1 MKYLNVFR
9 MAYLALLSFVI
20 FHLILL
26 TFGLAF
32 IPTMWNIW
40 LFCLGLTLLLHLWAR
55 FYKSRIDQKR
65 HLILELLSAFVVFC
79 IWGVSLLAFSF
90 IEDSRI
96 PITVD
101 FRIVDREVIIVRGT
115 LLHGYREYHDL
126 VNPFMMKSEV
136 KFQVEY

>member
-1 MKYLNVFR
+1 MKYLNVYR
-9 MAYLALLSFVI
+9 IVYLALLSFVI

-32 IPTMWNIW
+32 IPTLWNFW
-40 LFCLGLTLLLHLWAR
+40 FFCLCLTLLFHLWGR
-55 FYKSRIDQKR
+55 FYKSRVGQKR
-65 HLILELLSAFVVFC
+65 HLILELFSAFVVFC

-126 VNPFMMKSEV
+126 VNPFIMKSEV
-136 KFQVEY
+136 KFRDEY

>member
-1 MKYLNVFR
+1 MKYLNVYR
-9 MAYLALLSFVI
+9 IVYIALLSFVI

-32 IPTMWNIW
+32 IPTLWNIW
-40 LFCLGLTLLLHLWAR
+40 LLCLGLTLLLHLWAR

-101 FRIVDREVIIVRGT
+101 FKIVDSEAIIVRGS

>member
-32 IPTMWNIW
+32 IPTLWNIW
-40 LFCLGLTLLLHLWAR
+40 LLCLGLTLLLHLWAR

-101 FRIVDREVIIVRGT
+101 FKIVDSEAIIVRGS

>member
-1 MKYLNVFR
+1 M
-9 MAYLALLSFVI
+9 LLQF
-20 FHLILL
+20 
-26 TFGLAF
+26 
-32 IPTMWNIW
+32 
-40 LFCLGLTLLLHLWAR
+40 
-55 FYKSRIDQKR
+55 
-65 HLILELLSAFVVFC
+65 FC

-101 FRIVDREVIIVRGT
+101 FRIVDREVIIVRGS

-136 KFQVEY
+136 KYRDEY

>member
-32 IPTMWNIW
+32 IPTLWNIW
-40 LFCLGLTLLLHLWAR
+40 LLCLGLTLLSHLWAR
-55 FYKSRIDQKR
+55 FYKSKIDQKR

-96 PITVD
+96 P
-101 FRIVDREVIIVRGT
+101 
-115 LLHGYREYHDL
+115 L
-126 VNPFMMKSEV
+126 
-136 KFQVEY
+136 Q

>member
-32 IPTMWNIW
+32 IPTLWNIW
-40 LFCLGLTLLLHLWAR
+40 LLCLGLTLLLHLWAR

-65 HLILELLSAFVVFC
+65 HLILELFSAFAVFC

-101 FRIVDREVIIVRGT
+101 FKIVDSEAIIVRGS

-136 KFQVEY
+136 KYRDEY

>member
-32 IPTMWNIW
+32 IPTLWDIW
-40 LFCLGLTLLLHLWAR
+40 LLCLGLTLLLHLWAR

-101 FRIVDREVIIVRGT
+101 FKIVDSEAIIVRGS

>member
-32 IPTMWNIW
+32 IPTLWDIW
-40 LFCLGLTLLLHLWAR
+40 LLCLGLTLLLHLWAR

-65 HLILELLSAFVVFC
+65 HLILELFSAFAVFC

-90 IEDSRI
+90 IEDLRI

-101 FRIVDREVIIVRGT
+101 FKIVDSEAIIVRGS

>member
-32 IPTMWNIW
+32 IPTLWDIW
-40 LFCLGLTLLLHLWAR
+40 LLCLGLTLLLHLWAR

-65 HLILELLSAFVVFC
+65 HLILELFSAFAVFC

-101 FRIVDREVIIVRGT
+101 FKIVDSEAIIVRGS

-126 VNPFMMKSEV
+126 VNSFMMKSEV
-136 KFQVEY
+136 KFRDEY

>member
-32 IPTMWNIW
+32 IPTLWNIW
-40 LFCLGLTLLLHLWAR
+40 LLCLGLTLLLHLWAR
-55 FYKSRIDQKR
+55 FYISRIDQKR

-101 FRIVDREVIIVRGT
+101 FKIVDSEAIIVRGS

>member
-32 IPTMWNIW
+32 IPTLWDIW
-40 LFCLGLTLLLHLWAR
+40 LLCLGLTLLLHLWAR

-65 HLILELLSAFVVFC
+65 HLILELFSAFAVFC

-101 FRIVDREVIIVRGT
+101 FKIVDSEAIIVRGS

-126 VNPFMMKSEV
+126 VYPFMMKSEV

>member
-1 MKYLNVFR
+1 MRFLNVFR

-32 IPTMWNIW
+32 IPTLWNIW
-40 LFCLGLTLLLHLWAR
+40 LLCLGLTLLLHLWAR

-65 HLILELLSAFVVFC
+65 HLILELFSAFAVFC

-101 FRIVDREVIIVRGT
+101 FKIVDSEAIIVRGS
-115 LLHGYREYHDL
+115 LLHGYREYHEL

-136 KFQVEY
+136 KYRDEY

>member
-9 MAYLALLSFVI
+9 IVYLALLSFVI
-20 FHLILL
+20 IHLILL
-26 TFGLAF
+26 AFGLAF
-32 IPTMWNIW
+32 IPTLWNTW
-40 LFCLGLTLLLHLWAR
+40 LFCFGLTLLLHLWPR

-65 HLILELLSAFVVFC
+65 HLILELFSTFAVFC
-79 IWGVSLLAFSF
+79 IWGVSILACSF

-101 FRIVDREVIIVRGT
+101 FKIVDREVIIVRGS

-136 KFQVEY
+136 IYRDEY

>member
-32 IPTMWNIW
+32 IPTLWDIW
-40 LFCLGLTLLLHLWAR
+40 LLCLGLTLLLHLWAR

-65 HLILELLSAFVVFC
+65 HLILELFSAFAVFC

-101 FRIVDREVIIVRGT
+101 FKIVDSEAIIVRGSF
-115 LLHGYREYHDL
+115 LHGYREYHDL

>member
-32 IPTMWNIW
+32 IPTLWNIW
-40 LFCLGLTLLLHLWAR
+40 LLCLGLTLLLHLWAR

-65 HLILELLSAFVVFC
+65 HLILELFSAFAVFC

-101 FRIVDREVIIVRGT
+101 FKIVDSEAIIVRGS

-126 VNPFMMKSEV
+126 VNPFIMKSEV
-136 KFQVEY
+136 KYRDEY

>member
-1 MKYLNVFR
+1 MRFLNVFR
-9 MAYLALLSFVI
+9 ILYLALLSFVI

-26 TFGLAF
+26 AFGLAF
-32 IPTMWNIW
+32 IPTLWNTW
-40 LFCLGLTLLLHLWAR
+40 LFCLGLTLLFHLWSQ

-65 HLILELLSAFVVFC
+65 HPILELFSASAVFC

-101 FRIVDREVIIVRGT
+101 FRIVDREVIIVRGS

-136 KFQVEY
+136 KYRDEY

>member
-9 MAYLALLSFVI
+9 MAYLALLTFVI

-32 IPTMWNIW
+32 IPTLWNIW
-40 LFCLGLTLLLHLWAR
+40 LLCLGLTLLLHLWAR

-65 HLILELLSAFVVFC
+65 HLILELFSAFAVFC

-101 FRIVDREVIIVRGT
+101 FKIVDSEAIIVRGS

>member
-9 MAYLALLSFVI
+9 IVYLALLSFVI

-32 IPTMWNIW
+32 IPSLWNIW
-40 LFCLGLTLLLHLWAR
+40 LFCLGLTLLFHLWSQ

-65 HLILELLSAFVVFC
+65 HIILELLSAFVVFC

-101 FRIVDREVIIVRGT
+101 FRIVDREVIIVRGS

-136 KFQVEY
+136 KYRDEY

>member
-9 MAYLALLSFVI
+9 MAYLALLTFVI

-32 IPTMWNIW
+32 IPTLWNIW
-40 LFCLGLTLLLHLWAR
+40 LLCLGLTLLLHLWAR

-101 FRIVDREVIIVRGT
+101 FKIVDSEAIIVRGS

>member
-1 MKYLNVFR
+1 LKYLNVFR

-32 IPTMWNIW
+32 IPTLWNIW
-40 LFCLGLTLLLHLWAR
+40 LLCLGLTLLLHLWAR

-101 FRIVDREVIIVRGT
+101 FKIVDSEAIIVRGS

>member
-9 MAYLALLSFVI
+9 IVYLALLSFVI
-20 FHLILL
+20 IHLILL
-26 TFGLAF
+26 AFGLAF
-32 IPTMWNIW
+32 IPTLWNTW
-40 LFCLGLTLLLHLWAR
+40 LFCFGLTLLLHLWPR

-65 HLILELLSAFVVFC
+65 HLILELFSAFAVFC
-79 IWGVSLLAFSF
+79 IWGVSILACSF

-101 FRIVDREVIIVRGT
+101 FKIVDREVIIVRGS

-126 VNPFMMKSEV
+126 VNSFMMKSEV
-136 KFQVEY
+136 KFRDEY

>member
-1 MKYLNVFR
+1 MRFLNVFR
-9 MAYLALLSFVI
+9 IVYPALLSFVI

-26 TFGLAF
+26 TFSLAF
-32 IPTMWNIW
+32 IPSLWNIW
-40 LFCLGLTLLLHLWAR
+40 LFCLSLTLLFHLWSQ

-65 HLILELLSAFVVFC
+65 HLILELFSAFAVFC
-79 IWGVSLLAFSF
+79 IWSVSLLAFSF

-101 FRIVDREVIIVRGT
+101 FRIVDREVIIVRGS

-136 KFQVEY
+136 KYRDEY